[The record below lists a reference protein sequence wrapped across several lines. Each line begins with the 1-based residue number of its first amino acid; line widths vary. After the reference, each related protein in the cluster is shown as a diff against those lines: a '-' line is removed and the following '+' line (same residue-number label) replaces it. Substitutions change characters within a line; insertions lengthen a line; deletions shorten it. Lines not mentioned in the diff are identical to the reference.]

1 MTIIHRS
8 TRCPNHARLYGLA
21 KGRQAT
27 HPARPLP
34 PPRTGRALRDIFSRA
49 AYALRALTRG
59 AAPATPA
66 GLDSPPCPAAP
77 RTFST
82 RQESSK

>member
-1 MTIIHRS
+1 MTIIHRTS
-8 TRCPNHARLYGLA
+8 KVPNHGRLYGLA
-21 KGRQAT
+21 KGRQLIT
-27 HPARPLP
+27 PARPLP
-34 PPRTGRALRDIFSRA
+34 PARTGAALRDILSRA

-82 RQESSK
+82 QESSK